1 MIITPCISS
10 KLIINTISEEEQI
23 SDLVVVESVGGGEF
37 SSENVMGVG
46 VFKLKSE
53 TLLSKL
59 A

>member
-37 SSENVMGVG
+37 SSENVMGELVSSN
-46 VFKLKSE
+46 LKVKHCY
-53 TLLSKL
+53 LN
-59 A
+59 